1 MNRKLKL
8 AQDFLAYH
16 TKNNSVKWEVG
27 FLQQSADAPLS
38 FLKRLHWMKK
48 KKWNLDAHEVVWGLA
63 RSIAQKYHCLE
74 AGC

>member
-38 FLKRLHWMKK
+38 FLKRLHWVKK
-48 KKWNLDAHEVVWGLA
+48 KNGIWMHM
-63 RSIAQKYHCLE
+63 R
-74 AGC
+74 